1 VPKFEDG
8 NACNEA
14 CVALAREVMNKDW
27 LFWLVFLAFLTVGL
41 IGMWV
46 CQRRPTMVVLNLLLV
61 ALAAGTQMITL
72 NHVYADETISA
83 RAGLRYVVL
92 SYVAIV
98 SSFILI
104 IVGTLQGRRRRRLGV
119 AAR

>member
-1 VPKFEDG
+1 MTV
-8 NACNEA
+8 

-27 LFWLVFLAFLTVGL
+27 LFWLVFLAFLAVGL

-46 CQRRPTMVVLNLLLV
+46 CRRWPTMIVLALLFV
-61 ALAAGTQMITL
+61 AFAGGTQMMTL

-104 IVGTLQGRRRRRLGV
+104 IVGTLQGRIRRRLGV

>member
-1 VPKFEDG
+1 M
-8 NACNEA
+8 
-14 CVALAREVMNKDW
+14 ALAREVMNKDW

-46 CQRRPTMVVLNLLLV
+46 CRMRPTMVVLILLLV
-61 ALAAGTQMITL
+61 AFAGGAQMMTL
-72 NHVYADETISA
+72 NHIYADETISA

-104 IVGTLQGRRRRRLGV
+104 IVGTLQGRRRHRLGLN
-119 AAR
+119 AR